1 MKGADI
7 PTENAAPSFM
17 EVYSGATAMAGLGGI
32 RKTEL
37 GAPDL
42 ILSGVE
48 TMMAGTSF
56 QSLGVIYEQ
65 KHQES
70 LIADS
75 IWEKHVRA

>member
-7 PTENAAPSFM
+7 PTENTAPSFM

-42 ILSGVE
+42 ILRDVE
-48 TMMAGTSF
+48 TMMAGTS
-56 QSLGVIYEQ
+56 QCLGVIYEQ

-70 LIADS
+70 LTAES

>member
-1 MKGADI
+1 
-7 PTENAAPSFM
+7 
-17 EVYSGATAMAGLGGI
+17 MAGLGGI

>member
-1 MKGADI
+1 
-7 PTENAAPSFM
+7 
-17 EVYSGATAMAGLGGI
+17 MAGLGGI

-42 ILSGVE
+42 ILRGVE
-48 TMMAGTSF
+48 TMMAGMSF

-70 LIADS
+70 LTAES

>member
-1 MKGADI
+1 
-7 PTENAAPSFM
+7 M
-17 EVYSGATAMAGLGGI
+17 EPLQWQGLEAF

-48 TMMAGTSF
+48 TMMAGMSF
-56 QSLGVIYEQ
+56 QCLSVIYEQ

-70 LIADS
+70 LTAEN